1 MGDEGDTSDDSTR
14 FIPVGGNDETRFTGV
29 AAPAPAAGA
38 RPDATLP
45 PGSLLGHT
53 YRIEAFLARGGMG
66 EVYRARHA
74 ELNTEHA
81 IKIILPELANNQRI
95 VDLFRREAS
104 VLRNVR
110 HDAVVAY
117 DGVFRDEN
125 GRLYLVME
133 FADGP
138 SLSKLM
144 RERPLNADEVRQLRD
159 RLADGLAV
167 AHDKGVVHRDISPDN
182 VILPGGDLGKAKIID
197 FGISKAVDPEVKT
210 IIGDDFAGKFS
221 YVSPEQLGMFGGQ
234 IDGRSDIYSLGLVL
248 AAAAQGEP
256 LDMGLS
262 PIAVIEARRAVPDLS
277 RVPAAVRA
285 DLVAMLQP
293 DPANRPQS
301 MRDLIRPQ
309 EQRGGRRSTLSE
321 TSRQRSAT
329 KRGSGRIGAVQIVG
343 ALAVLVAAGGAL
355 GYWYWK
361 GRDGAGETTDTAQ
374 LAGNSAQQNA
384 GSTTSNAGAADTA
397 STAGQ
402 TTQQSTA
409 AVTSDQAQTQI
420 STAPVSAQGA
430 DAGATTAQEQEGA
443 AGTTTSSSTAAT
455 AGGTGQANQSNTA
468 TAAKGAS
475 ELASATQD
483 GATAVAAG
491 DVHSQSQSSQDGAS
505 ATTVTTATDQSAAA
519 TSGGMT
525 SNQQQTS
532 NGSESIETSV
542 ATDQQSA
549 STAAISG
556 AGASDQSAT
565 KTETTA
571 ATISSKM
578 VDQGTGAAASN
589 SNAADTAT
597 IASGAAAGKT
607 ATDTQTALLPQVPDV
622 AKLRND
628 APRAVQGLSCAGI
641 RVDVSDAGRI
651 AASGYVASEAD
662 RNKAAARLAAL
673 PNAGQI
679 DNAVVVMTPPLCQ
692 VLDVLRAETAF
703 ALGAPGLDPGG
714 VAGVYREGDHIK
726 VAVTAPAGFDGYLY
740 VDYIDATDRYV
751 LHLLPNNDFR
761 KNNRVSAGEQVV
773 IGSLPAE
780 YDLYVI
786 QPPFGTNLIVAVT
799 SRQPLFDRMRKTQ
812 ESVDEYLPALRSS
825 LKRVAA
831 EGGSPGLAAAYSS
844 VVLRAR

>member
-38 RPDATLP
+38 KPDATFP

-144 RERPLNADEVRQLRD
+144 RDRSLDADEVRQLRD

-167 AHDKGVVHRDISPDN
+167 AHDKGVIHRDISPDN

-293 DPANRPQS
+293 DPAKRPQS
-301 MRDLIRPQ
+301 MRDLIRLP

-329 KRGSGRIGAVQIVG
+329 KRGGGRIGAVQIVG
-343 ALAVLVAAGGAL
+343 ALALLVAAGGAL

-361 GRDGAGETTDTAQ
+361 GRNGAGDTTDTVQ
-374 LAGNSAQQNA
+374 LADDSAQQNA
-384 GSTTSNAGAADTA
+384 GSTTS
-397 STAGQ
+397 
-402 TTQQSTA
+402 
-409 AVTSDQAQTQI
+409 DQAQTQT
-420 STAPVSAQGA
+420 STASTSAQGA
-430 DAGATTAQEQEGA
+430 DAGATTAQQQEGTT
-443 AGTTTSSSTAAT
+443 GTTTSSSTAAT
-455 AGGTGQANQSNTA
+455 AGGTGQANLSNTA
-468 TAAKGAS
+468 TAAKGAG
-475 ELASATQD
+475 EPASATQD
-483 GATAVAAG
+483 GTTAAAAG
-491 DVHSQSQSSQDGAS
+491 DVLSQSQSSQDGAS
-505 ATTVTTATDQSAAA
+505 A
-519 TSGGMT
+519 T

-532 NGSESIETSV
+532 NGSESIGTSA
-542 ATDQQSA
+542 ATDQQTT

-556 AGASDQSAT
+556 A
-565 KTETTA
+565 
-571 ATISSKM
+571 
-578 VDQGTGAAASN
+578 
-589 SNAADTAT
+589 AD
-597 IASGAAAGKT
+597 GKT

-622 AKLRND
+622 AILRND
-628 APRAVQGLSCAGI
+628 AARVVQGLSCAGI
-641 RVDVSDAGRI
+641 RVDVSDAGQI

-662 RNKAAARLAAL
+662 RSKAAARLAAL
-673 PNAGQI
+673 PNVGQI

-761 KNNRVSAGEQVV
+761 RNNRVSAGERIV

-786 QPPFGTNLIVAVT
+786 QPPFGTNLIIAVT
-799 SRQPLFDRMRKTQ
+799 SRQPLFDHVRQTQ

-825 LKRVAA
+825 LRRVAA
-831 EGGSPGLAAAYSS
+831 EGGSAGLAAAYSS
-844 VVLRAR
+844 VVLRPR

>member
-1 MGDEGDTSDDSTR
+1 MSDERGTSDDSTR
-14 FIPVGGNDETRFTGV
+14 FVAGRGAGDETRFTGV
-29 AAPAPAAGA
+29 GSPAATGGK
-38 RPDATLP
+38 PEATFP

-144 RERPLNADEVRQLRD
+144 RERPFNADEVRQLRD

-234 IDGRSDIYSLGLVL
+234 VDGRSDIYSLGLVL

-285 DLVAMLQP
+285 DLAAMLQP
-293 DPANRPQS
+293 DPAKRPQS
-301 MRDLIRPQ
+301 MRELIRPQ
-309 EQRGGRRSTLSE
+309 DQRGGRRSTLSDA
-321 TSRQRSAT
+321 SRQSTT
-329 KRGSGRIGAVQIVG
+329 KRGSGRIGAILG
-343 ALAVLVAAGGAL
+343 ALVVLVVAGGAL

-361 GRDGAGETTDTAQ
+361 GRSGAGDTTDTSQ
-374 LAGNSAQQNA
+374 LADNSAQQNA

-409 AVTSDQAQTQI
+409 AVTSDQAQAQT
-420 STAPVSAQGA
+420 STASTSAQGA
-430 DAGATTAQEQEGA
+430 DAEATTAQQQEGT

-468 TAAKGAS
+468 TAAKGAGES
-475 ELASATQD
+475 ASATQD
-483 GATAVAAG
+483 GTTAAAAG

-505 ATTVTTATDQSAAA
+505 ATTVTTATDQSGAA
-519 TSGGMT
+519 T
-525 SNQQQTS
+525 
-532 NGSESIETSV
+532 E
-542 ATDQQSA
+542 QQSA
-549 STAAISG
+549 STAALSG
-556 AGASDQSAT
+556 AGTSDQSAT
-565 KTETTA
+565 KTETTGTA
-571 ATISSKM
+571 ISSK
-578 VDQGTGAAASN
+578 VADQSTGAATSN
-589 SNAADTAT
+589 SNAAADTAT
-597 IASGAAAGKT
+597 TASGAAVGKT

-628 APRAVQGLSCAGI
+628 AARAVQGLSCAGI
-641 RVDVSDAGRI
+641 RVDVSDAGQI

-740 VDYIDATDRYV
+740 VDYIDATDHYV

-761 KNNRVSAGEQVV
+761 RNNRVSAGEQIV

-825 LKRVAA
+825 LKRLAA
-831 EGGSPGLAAAYSS
+831 EGGSAGLAAAYSS

>member
-29 AAPAPAAGA
+29 VAPAPAAGGK
-38 RPDATLP
+38 PDATLP

-234 IDGRSDIYSLGLVL
+234 VDGRSDIYSLGLVL

-285 DLVAMLQP
+285 DLAAMLQP
-293 DPANRPQS
+293 DPAKRPQS

-309 EQRGGRRSTLSE
+309 EQRGGRRSTLPE

-329 KRGSGRIGAVQIVG
+329 KRGGGRIGAVQIVG

-361 GRDGAGETTDTAQ
+361 GRSGAGDTTDTAQ
-374 LAGNSAQQNA
+374 LADDSAQQNA
-384 GSTTSNAGAADTA
+384 GSTTSNSGATDTA

-402 TTQQSTA
+402 TTQQTIA
-409 AVTSDQAQTQI
+409 AVTSDQAQTQS
-420 STAPVSAQGA
+420 STASTSAQGA
-430 DAGATTAQEQEGA
+430 DAGATTAQQQEGT

-455 AGGTGQANQSNTA
+455 AGDTGQANQSNTA
-468 TAAKGAS
+468 TAAKGAGES
-475 ELASATQD
+475 ASATQD
-483 GATAVAAG
+483 GTTAAAAG

-519 TSGGMT
+519 T
-525 SNQQQTS
+525 
-532 NGSESIETSV
+532 
-542 ATDQQSA
+542 DQQSA

-556 AGASDQSAT
+556 AGTSDQSAT
-565 KTETTA
+565 KTETTGGA
-571 ATISSKM
+571 ISSK
-578 VDQGTGAAASN
+578 VADQSTGAATSN
-589 SNAADTAT
+589 SNAAAT
-597 IASGAAAGKT
+597 TASGAAAGKT
-607 ATDTQTALLPQVPDV
+607 ATDMQTALLPQVPDV

-628 APRAVQGLSCAGI
+628 AARAVQGLSCAGI
-641 RVDVSDAGRI
+641 RVDVSDAGQI

-673 PNAGQI
+673 PNTGQI

-703 ALGAPGLDPGG
+703 ALGVPGLDPGG

-761 KNNRVSAGEQVV
+761 RNNRVSAGEQIV

-786 QPPFGTNLIVAVT
+786 QPPFGTNLIIAVT

-831 EGGSPGLAAAYSS
+831 EGGSTGLAAAYSS
-844 VVLRAR
+844 VVLRGR

>member
-1 MGDEGDTSDDSTR
+1 MGDEGDTGDDSTR

-38 RPDATLP
+38 KPDATLP

-53 YRIEAFLARGGMG
+53 YRIGAFLARGGMG

-138 SLSKLM
+138 SLSTLM
-144 RERPLNADEVRQLRD
+144 RDRPLDADEVRQLRD

-167 AHDKGVVHRDISPDN
+167 AHDKGVIHRDISPDN
-182 VILPGGDLGKAKIID
+182 VILPGSDLGKAKIID

-262 PIAVIEARRAVPDLS
+262 PISVIEARRAVPDLS

-285 DLVAMLQP
+285 DLAAMLQP
-293 DPANRPQS
+293 DPAKRPQS
-301 MRDLIRPQ
+301 MHDLIRPQ
-309 EQRGGRRSTLSE
+309 ERRGGRRSTLSE

-329 KRGSGRIGAVQIVG
+329 KRGGGRIGAVQIVG
-343 ALAVLVAAGGAL
+343 ALVVLVAAGGAL

-361 GRDGAGETTDTAQ
+361 GGSGADDTTDSAR
-374 LAGNSAQQNA
+374 LADNSALQNA
-384 GSTTSNAGAADTA
+384 GSTTSSAGAADTA
-397 STAGQ
+397 STVGQ

-409 AVTSDQAQTQI
+409 AVTSDQAQAQT
-420 STAPVSAQGA
+420 STASTSAQGA
-430 DAGATTAQEQEGA
+430 DAGAKTAQQLAGT
-443 AGTTTSSSTAAT
+443 AGTTLSSTAAT
-455 AGGTGQANQSNTA
+455 AGDTGQANQSNTA
-468 TAAKGAS
+468 TAAKGVGES
-475 ELASATQD
+475 ASATQD
-483 GATAVAAG
+483 GTTAAAAG

-505 ATTVTTATDQSAAA
+505 ATTVTTATDQSGA
-519 TSGGMT
+519 
-525 SNQQQTS
+525 
-532 NGSESIETSV
+532 

-556 AGASDQSAT
+556 AVTSDQSAT
-565 KTETTA
+565 KTETTGAAISKVADESTDA
-571 ATISSKM
+571 AT
-578 VDQGTGAAASN
+578 SN
-589 SNAADTAT
+589 SNAAADTAT
-597 IASGAAAGKT
+597 IASGVATGKT
-607 ATDTQTALLPQVPDV
+607 ATDTQTALLPQVPDA

-628 APRAVQGLSCAGI
+628 AARAVQGLSCAGI
-641 RVDVSDAGRI
+641 SVDVSDAGRI

-662 RNKAAARLAAL
+662 RNKAAALLAAL

-679 DNAVVVMTPPLCQ
+679 DNAVVVMAPPLCQ
-692 VLDVLRAETAF
+692 ALDVLRAETAF

-761 KNNRVSAGEQVV
+761 KNNRVSAGERIV

-786 QPPFGTNLIVAVT
+786 QPPFGTNLIIAVT

-825 LKRVAA
+825 LKRIAA
-831 EGGSPGLAAAYSS
+831 EGGSAGLAAAYSS